1 VLGFVALA
9 GFSAAVW
16 FAGPLIGFA
25 GSHPLQPAWTRAAI
39 AAAAVLLV
47 AAGALI
53 RWLIARNAQRALAA
67 AMAGLHD
74 ADSDAPVLEKRMQ
87 DAIDTL
93 RRASGKRN
101 FLYDVPWYVVIGPPG
116 AGKTTA
122 LVNSGLRFPLAGADA
137 ARPVAGVG
145 GTRNC
150 DWWFTDDAILID
162 TAGRYTM
169 QGSDAAADS
178 RSWLAFLAL
187 LKKYRPRQPV
197 NGVIVAISLA
207 ELMTGDD
214 AAAGTEAAKIRA
226 RLKELHEALKIDFP
240 VYVLFTKAD
249 LVAGFMEFF
258 GDLDEARRRTVWGAT
273 FQTAERGKNTVGLAP
288 AEFDALA
295 NRLTQETADRL
306 QQVGDPASRVALF
319 GLAARFAALKP
330 RVTGLLATVFD
341 QPAARTGSNLR
352 GFYFS
357 SGTQEGT
364 PIDQLLG
371 SIGRS
376 FGGDARPHLSGSG
389 KSFFLHD
396 LLAKVVFAES
406 GWASFD
412 RSADR
417 RARILR
423 SAAFGLVGL
432 AGIAVLGVFGLSFL
446 SNRALVSATSQAL
459 AQYRAAAGPLASD
472 APVADTDLGT
482 VIAGLDTLRDLPVGY
497 AVRDA
502 ATPVE
507 ETVGFSQRPRL
518 VSAASE
524 AYREALERGLRSR
537 LLLQLEQTIQAR
549 IAEPAALYEPLKV
562 YLMLGGQA
570 PRSDDE
576 TIVRW
581 MKRDWEENRY
591 PGPSNRAGRA
601 DLEDHLRAMLA
612 LDDDQN
618 PTFALNKELV
628 ESAQR
633 SLGRMTVADRA
644 SALLASAADAAK
656 VDDFWITERGGPE
669 ARSVFEGNDGSELT
683 KLGVPGIYTY
693 DGFHRFYL
701 GQLAGVAQSL
711 VDEQWVIGAGGEQG
725 GVEPELLRLGP
736 ELLDRYARNFAAA
749 WNGMLGR
756 LRFKSMTRDGPDYLV
771 LSAAGAPASPIGQL
785 FEAVATET
793 ALTRPPRQGS
803 ADPAQEQN
811 LAAGL
816 ARIGIVLPSGK
827 SQDRAGAAFAAATV
841 ETPGA
846 GIEAQFRPYQL
857 LVTGQPGQRPV
868 DALIQNFRDIY
879 QTMLLAASAP
889 AQGERANANLQL
901 QIATLRTNA
910 SRLPRA
916 LANMVRQA
924 ADDFDSNAAESSIA
938 QLNKSLAE
946 TVTAACQKAIAD
958 RYPFAPGSSDEV
970 PVSDFAA
977 LFAPNGIIDRYF
989 AQYLA
994 PLVDMSSQSWE
1005 WKQDSRLG
1013 QQLSKATLKEFQL
1026 AAEIRDAFFPLGSSA
1041 PSVSFTVTPFSLHT
1055 DADQAVL
1062 DFDGQTVQ
1070 SYQNGSGAGTI
1081 AWPGGGAEESASLT
1095 LSPEMP
1101 GRDSSMTFQGA
1112 WALKRLL
1119 DAGAT
1124 TRNGDALEARFVIGG
1139 RDVSYT
1145 IKAGPTGNP
1154 FAIPALS
1161 GFSCPTTF

>member
-1 VLGFVALA
+1 
-9 GFSAAVW
+9 
-16 FAGPLIGFA
+16 
-25 GSHPLQPAWTRAAI
+25 
-39 AAAAVLLV
+39 
-47 AAGALI
+47 
-53 RWLIARNAQRALAA
+53 
-67 AMAGLHD
+67 
-74 ADSDAPVLEKRMQ
+74 
-87 DAIDTL
+87 
-93 RRASGKRN
+93 
-101 FLYDVPWYVVIGPPG
+101 
-116 AGKTTA
+116 
-122 LVNSGLRFPLAGADA
+122 
-137 ARPVAGVG
+137 
-145 GTRNC
+145 
-150 DWWFTDDAILID
+150 
-162 TAGRYTM
+162 
-169 QGSDAAADS
+169 
-178 RSWLAFLAL
+178 
-187 LKKYRPRQPV
+187 
-197 NGVIVAISLA
+197 
-207 ELMTGDD
+207 
-214 AAAGTEAAKIRA
+214 
-226 RLKELHEALKIDFP
+226 
-240 VYVLFTKAD
+240 
-249 LVAGFMEFF
+249 
-258 GDLDEARRRTVWGAT
+258 
-273 FQTAERGKNTVGLAP
+273 
-288 AEFDALA
+288 
-295 NRLTQETADRL
+295 
-306 QQVGDPASRVALF
+306 
-319 GLAARFAALKP
+319 
-330 RVTGLLATVFD
+330 
-341 QPAARTGSNLR
+341 
-352 GFYFS
+352 
-357 SGTQEGT
+357 
-364 PIDQLLG
+364 
-371 SIGRS
+371 
-376 FGGDARPHLSGSG
+376 
-389 KSFFLHD
+389 
-396 LLAKVVFAES
+396 
-406 GWASFD
+406 
-412 RSADR
+412 
-417 RARILR
+417 
-423 SAAFGLVGL
+423 
-432 AGIAVLGVFGLSFL
+432 
-446 SNRALVSATSQAL
+446 
-459 AQYRAAAGPLASD
+459 
-472 APVADTDLGT
+472 
-482 VIAGLDTLRDLPVGY
+482 
-497 AVRDA
+497 
-502 ATPVE
+502 
-507 ETVGFSQRPRL
+507 
-518 VSAASE
+518 
-524 AYREALERGLRSR
+524 
-537 LLLQLEQTIQAR
+537 
-549 IAEPAALYEPLKV
+549 
-562 YLMLGGQA
+562 
-570 PRSDDE
+570 
-576 TIVRW
+576 
-581 MKRDWEENRY
+581 
-591 PGPSNRAGRA
+591 
-601 DLEDHLRAMLA
+601 
-612 LDDDQN
+612 
-618 PTFALNKELV
+618 
-628 ESAQR
+628 
-633 SLGRMTVADRA
+633 
-644 SALLASAADAAK
+644 
-656 VDDFWITERGGPE
+656 
-669 ARSVFEGNDGSELT
+669 
-683 KLGVPGIYTY
+683 
-693 DGFHRFYL
+693 
-701 GQLAGVAQSL
+701 
-711 VDEQWVIGAGGEQG
+711 
-725 GVEPELLRLGP
+725 
-736 ELLDRYARNFAAA
+736 
-749 WNGMLGR
+749 MLGR
-756 LRFKSMTRDGPDYLV
+756 LRFKSMSRDGPDYLV